1 MALSYLY
8 GESFHIESSSS
19 SEQDVLIKKILIMHD
34 PDGRE
39 LDSEMLLRVIE
50 TIMHRATASQV
61 FVQQQDPLELSTAV
75 EESQDLLE
83 DSIYKISS
91 EILCKCYGDEN
102 VHERTLSVFDLL
114 GKYRWDAKLLL
125 ALSALATV
133 FGEFWIIM
141 QSQNKN
147 LLAASIAL
155 LKHFPDS
162 NIFEPIFKA
171 LTSLVKTMVEV
182 IRRVSQ
188 FEGLPITYVELQD
201 DTVTTTKSLMYVAAY
216 WIIRSIIV
224 SISIVTNLRAI
235 EDDQVHPLSFQ
246 DPYSISSAVWEIVSL
261 RSKINGIGSQL
272 RTQVDAC
279 QQQTEQKMHRKLMN
293 TLQEP
298 DIDNQEI
305 LRMLFGLRNDLPLK
319 QSSMQAKVGITSLKN
334 NVVVLLISKPE
345 LLPVHEL
352 FLLGQQTYDH
362 LLHDKQDRSYD
373 ILWIPISTSEN
384 WSNNEVTIFN
394 VISNSLPWYSIR
406 QPWLL
411 SSATIYYAKEEWK
424 FDERPI
430 MVALDPTG
438 MITNFDAAD
447 MVWIW
452 GAKAYPFSASREKEL
467 WSTEKWNLRL
477 LLDSIDPLFTMW
489 VEKERTICIYGSSK
503 LEWVRQF
510 SAEIKDIQSLAAQLE
525 VIYVGKT
532 NQSVIVS
539 NIVSSIE
546 KEKLSHTLTVS
557 KISLFWKRLESI
569 RRSKLRLQQ
578 TSDTDNILRE
588 VEELLD
594 TCKDDNDE
602 DWVIFG
608 RGSSADIVKLHG
620 NEWTQ
625 FLSKYSTW
633 KKYLPEIGLV
643 DAIRL
648 SQEPPP
654 TEPCSHSN
662 MIRYNKELM
671 EETVICKKCKR
682 PMEKLIAYD
691 VV

>member
-1 MALSYLY
+1 
-8 GESFHIESSSS
+8 
-19 SEQDVLIKKILIMHD
+19 MHD

-61 FVQQQDPLELSTAV
+61 FVPQQDPFDLSTAV

-114 GKYRWDAKLLL
+114 GNYRWDAKLLL

-171 LTSLVKTMVEV
+171 LTSIVKTMVEV

-188 FEGLPITYVELQD
+188 FEGLPTTHVELQD

-216 WIIRSIIV
+216 WIIRSIVV

-246 DPYSISSAVWEIVSL
+246 DPYSISSAVWEIASL

-293 TLQEP
+293 ALQEP
-298 DIDNQEI
+298 HIDNQEI
-305 LRMLFGLRNDLPLK
+305 LWMLFGLRNDLPLK

-334 NVVVLLISKPE
+334 KVVVLLISKPE

-352 FLLGQQTYDH
+352 FLLVQQTYDH
-362 LLHDKQDRSYD
+362 PLHDKQDRSYD

-384 WSNNEVTIFN
+384 WSNNEVTIFDL
-394 VISNSLPWYSIR
+394 ISNSLPWYSIR

-411 SSATIYYAKEEWK
+411 SSTTIYYAKKEWK
-424 FDERPI
+424 FDESPV

-438 MITNFDAAD
+438 MITNIDSAD

-467 WSTEKWNLRL
+467 WRTEKWNLRL

-489 VEKERTICIYGSSK
+489 VEKGRTICIYGSSK

-532 NQSVIVS
+532 NQSVLVS

-546 KEKLSHTLTVS
+546 KEKLSHSLTMS
-557 KISLFWKRLESI
+557 KIALFWKRLESI
-569 RRSKLRLQQ
+569 RRSNLRLQQ
-578 TSDTDNILRE
+578 TTDTDNILRE
-588 VEELLD
+588 VVALLD
-594 TCKDDNDE
+594 TCMDDNDE
-602 DWVIFG
+602 DWMIFG

-625 FLSKYSTW
+625 FLSKYSAW

-643 DAIRL
+643 EAIRL

-654 TEPCSHSN
+654 TEPCSHSR
-662 MIRYNKELM
+662 MTRYNKELM
-671 EETVICKKCKR
+671 EETVICEKCKR

-691 VV
+691 VE